1 MKFHDPGCDLL
12 KMMDVLQSGVWHF
25 GLVYEDYRFLWKI
38 KIPPKIRMF
47 LWLVLRESILIR
59 DFC

>member
-1 MKFHDPGCDLL
+1 MI
-12 KMMDVLQSGVWHF
+12 DVLQSGVWHF

-47 LWLVLRESILIR
+47 LWLVLWESILTR
-59 DFC
+59 G